1 MWSGFAGIALP
12 LSQWDVLIFW
22 EPFSGNH
29 FHAASGNIGVQNPE
43 FLVFGSGRKE
53 NA

>member
-1 MWSGFAGIALP
+1 MSSGFAGIALP
-12 LSQWDVLIFW
+12 LSQWEVLI
-22 EPFSGNH
+22 